1 MYDWSWRGDNDFL
14 AATPCSCLASTIL
27 VLLHSKYE
35 FLLRANFL
43 KITPPFMNAM
53 GDDGF
58 LGGILY
64 FWETKILQI
73 IVFRSAI
80 TSYSSIFFLFFL
92 R

>member
-1 MYDWSWRGDNDFL
+1 
-14 AATPCSCLASTIL
+14 
-27 VLLHSKYE
+27 
-35 FLLRANFL
+35 
-43 KITPPFMNAM
+43 MNAM

-92 R
+92 RWSFW